1 MEEVRKRLLQR
12 IGGMDDIVDLIL
24 ERFQQDADQKEL
36 PFETSFLSCRFYISP
51 SFVVTGGIGS
61 GKSYVVSEIV
71 KAMNIPHLF
80 IKCAS
85 IVQANIGDSEQYLH
99 V

>member
-1 MEEVRKRLLQR
+1 M
-12 IGGMDDIVDLIL
+12 
-24 ERFQQDADQKEL
+24 
-36 PFETSFLSCRFYISP
+36 
-51 SFVVTGGIGS
+51 TGGIGS